1 MSIQPVLGPYQ
12 FATADEDLTCG
23 CGGTYCTPFINNDVI
38 AFQIGSAY
46 SCCEEL
52 DGCSELTAACVASQ
66 SLTSDLTFVQ
76 ATSNIS
82 FTGQAFVANNW
93 ILKGNATF
101 AANTKY
107 IINFKFRGHTS
118 FESVAARIGTTDS
131 AIEITGN
138 GDFSLVVD
146 PAYGVDTAADW
157 GIIATGGDTEVTAVL
172 EAMTVCVYREYSAAL
187 YDSEGVEVVT
197 IPMTQGATGNQMFEL
212 ALSIPGEIPEGC
224 YEIRLTEDCADTT
237 YISQSLAFKASIPC
251 QGVPEFKTLLF
262 KWRNRNDAFG
272 YDYTTDT
279 TYYNYVRVFGRLK
292 HPTFP
297 DDTEIPTF
305 SNNTNAV
312 INARVQKLWKVAL
325 SDLPEYV
332 HNAISTMRRHSDFQI
347 DGTAFVVADGSYS
360 PNWRKSSELATV
372 EFEAFDQSFDGV
384 STNC

>member
-12 FATADEDLTCG
+12 FATADENLTCG
-23 CGGTYCTPFINNDVI
+23 CGGTYCTPFINGDTI

-52 DGCSELTAACVASQ
+52 EGCSQLTSACVASL

-76 ATSNIS
+76 ATYNIS
-82 FTGQAFVANNW
+82 FTAQAFAANEW

-107 IINFKFRGHTS
+107 IIYFKFREHTS
-118 FESVAARIGTTDS
+118 FESVKARIGTTDS
-131 AIEITGN
+131 TLSVTGN
-138 GDFSLVVD
+138 GDFALVVD
-146 PAYGVDTAADW
+146 PAYGAPTAADW
-157 GIIATGGDTEVTAVL
+157 GIIATGGDTVVTAVL
-172 EAMTVCVYREYSAAL
+172 ESLVVCSYKEFTAKL
-187 YDSEGVEVVT
+187 YDSEGAEILT
-197 IPMTQGATGNQMFEL
+197 LNRQEGATGNQAFEVPL
-212 ALSIPGEIPEGC
+212 QIPAEVPAGC
-224 YEIRLTEDCADTT
+224 YEVRLTEDCTATT
-237 YISQSLAFKASIPC
+237 YISQCLALVASDDCNLAP
-251 QGVPEFKTLLF
+251 TLLF

-272 YDYTTDT
+272 FDYTTDT
-279 TYYNYVRVFGRLK
+279 TYYNYVRVIGRLK

-305 SNNTNAV
+305 SNNTNTV
-312 INARVQKLWKVAL
+312 INARVQKLWKVVL
-325 SDLPEYV
+325 NDLPEYV

-360 PNWRKSSELATV
+360 PNWRKSSELATS